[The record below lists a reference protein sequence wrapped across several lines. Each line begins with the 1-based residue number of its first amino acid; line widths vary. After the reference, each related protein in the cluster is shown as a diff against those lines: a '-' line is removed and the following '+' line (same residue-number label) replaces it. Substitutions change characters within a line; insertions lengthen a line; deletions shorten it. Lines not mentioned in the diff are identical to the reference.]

1 MLLSRAGRE
10 FLGLADA
17 LQGRE
22 WTSSAGSPLVV
33 ALGLR
38 GCSRTILSS
47 VYSHSLSLPLPMPL
61 PLPLLPLAL
70 SLPRLFPPLSLS
82 TCLPPPPSF
91 TTPHFTPPSK
101 CQLPSHIRCHRH
113 TQSPQRRPP
122 ALVDKTRRAVFATEW
137 EERASARGSKS
148 TEFWAI
154 SFRWLY
160 PRSSVAPVQCTKYF
174 PLSLR
179 TMPLKY

>member
-1 MLLSRAGRE
+1 MGLVCGLSFGGGSGLTGLLTDFSFFRL
-10 FLGLADA
+10 F
-17 LQGRE
+17 
-22 WTSSAGSPLVV
+22 SF
-33 ALGLR
+33 
-38 GCSRTILSS
+38 
-47 VYSHSLSLPLPMPL
+47 SLSLPLPMPL
-61 PLPLLPLAL
+61 PLPLLFPLPLLLPLPLPLLPLTL
-70 SLPRLFPPLSLS
+70 SLPRLFPPFSLS
-82 TCLPPPPSF
+82 TCLPPSPSF